1 MAVDRRA
8 VAFLD
13 LSRQHRAL
21 RPALDDALGRVV
33 SRARFVLGA
42 EVEAFEDE
50 FARYV
55 GSRFAIGVGSGTDA
69 VQLALRACG
78 TGPGDEVV
86 TVSHTAVATVAA
98 VELTGAHPV
107 LVDID
112 PASCTL
118 DPALIE
124 QALTPRTRAVL
135 PVHLYGV
142 PVEMGPILGLARR
155 RGLHVVEDCAQA
167 HGATYG
173 GRRVGSLGEVGCFS
187 FYPTKNLGALGDGGM
202 VTTNDADLAARVK
215 ALRQYGWGE
224 RRTSAIGGLNSRLDE
239 IQAAALR
246 VKLPHLE
253 HWNARR
259 RTLGTMYREVAR
271 QVGLDVPA
279 APAASEPVFH
289 LGVVR
294 CERRDELAAHLA
306 RAGIETRIH
315 YPEPVHRQDAYR
327 HLVRRGAP
335 LPVTEHAAKTVLSL
349 PLYPELTD
357 EEART
362 VVAAVAAWPE
372 R

>member
-1 MAVDRRA
+1 MAVDRWA
-8 VAFLD
+8 VPFLD

-21 RPALDDALGRVV
+21 RPALDDALGRVL
-33 SRARFVLGA
+33 SRGRFVLDA
-42 EVEAFEDE
+42 EVEAFEHD

-55 GSRFAIGVGSGTDA
+55 GCRFAIGVGSGTDA
-69 VQLALRACG
+69 VQLALRASG
-78 TGPGDEVV
+78 TRPGDEVV

-98 VELTGAHPV
+98 VELADARPV

-118 DPALIE
+118 DPALVE
-124 QALTPRTRAVL
+124 PALSPRTRAIL
-135 PVHLYGV
+135 PVHLYGTT
-142 PVEMGPILGLARR
+142 VEMGPILEIARR
-155 RGLHVVEDCAQA
+155 RGLSVVEDCAQA
-167 HGATYG
+167 HGATYQ
-173 GRRVGSLGEVGCFS
+173 GRRVGSLGEAGCFS
-187 FYPTKNLGALGDGGM
+187 FYPTKNLGGLGDGGM

-246 VKLPHLE
+246 VKLPHLD

-259 RTLGTMYREVAR
+259 RALSTMYRQVAR
-271 QVGLDVPA
+271 QVGLEVPD
-279 APAASEPVFH
+279 APAAGESVFH

-294 CERRDELAAHLA
+294 SERRDELAAHLA
-306 RAGIETRIH
+306 RAGIETRVH

-327 HLVRRGAP
+327 HLVRPGAS
-335 LPVTEHAAKTVLSL
+335 LPMTEHAAQTVLSL

-357 EEART
+357 EEAGT
-362 VVAAVAAWPE
+362 VVAAVATWRE